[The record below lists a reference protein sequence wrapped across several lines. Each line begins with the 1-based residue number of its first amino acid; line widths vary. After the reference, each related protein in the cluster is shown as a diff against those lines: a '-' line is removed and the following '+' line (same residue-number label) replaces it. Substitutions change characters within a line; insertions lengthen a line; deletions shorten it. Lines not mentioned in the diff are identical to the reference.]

1 MHDFHL
7 VSLLFKAMV
16 NLYSLFKFIIFKL
29 FFCTLSVHNI
39 YFTILLATPYEVID
53 HFTDF
58 LLVSLHDESLLPLMH
73 SYGLL
78 ADYDLE
84 LITIGP
90 TSYHR
95 NKLILNYVQQMDIT
109 GLFIFS
115 EVLQQSHPDI
125 TLPLVDGKV

>member
-1 MHDFHL
+1 M
-7 VSLLFKAMV
+7 
-16 NLYSLFKFIIFKL
+16 
-29 FFCTLSVHNI
+29 
-39 YFTILLATPYEVID
+39 ID

-78 ADYDLE
+78 ADHDLE
-84 LITIGP
+84 VITTGP

-95 NKLILNYVQQMDIT
+95 NKLILSYVRQMDIT

-115 EVLQQSHPDI
+115 KVLQESHPDI
-125 TLPLVDGKV
+125 NLPLVDGKV